1 MDFTKKI
8 VVVFAFTIM
17 LGICTVH
24 CRPSFKTI
32 PLFEEKYRFTQCF
45 DTAPCMGGMMK
56 CIEFCSSMGTADG
69 QCNNEN
75 LCCCTYE

>member
-8 VVVFAFTIM
+8 LLVFAFIIM
-17 LGICTVH
+17 LGIYSVH
-24 CRPSFKTI
+24 CRPSFKPI
-32 PLFEEKYRFTQCF
+32 PLFEEKLTQCF
-45 DTAPCMGGMMK
+45 DTRPCLQGMLK

-75 LCCCTYE
+75 LCCCTHE